1 MKRPPLFLRIKIH
14 ERKVLPGCWLPL
26 FLLLPLA
33 IVLLIVLS
41 PVILVAIIILRVRGR
56 RKQLP
61 LVLRVAFGVLCSMRG
76 IRAACDLLCSTP
88 GLRVDVSSRNERVHI
103 SVI

>member
-1 MKRPPLFLRIKIH
+1 MKRPPLFLRVKIQ
-14 ERKVLPGCWLPL
+14 EKKALPGCWLPL

-33 IVLLIVLS
+33 LALLIALS
-41 PVILVAIIILRVRGR
+41 PFILLLYIIRRLMGR

-61 LVLRVAFGVLCSMRG
+61 LGLKVALGVLLSPRG
-76 IRAACDLLCSTP
+76 IVAACDLLCSTP
-88 GLRVDVSSRNERVHI
+88 GLRIDVTGRDERFHV